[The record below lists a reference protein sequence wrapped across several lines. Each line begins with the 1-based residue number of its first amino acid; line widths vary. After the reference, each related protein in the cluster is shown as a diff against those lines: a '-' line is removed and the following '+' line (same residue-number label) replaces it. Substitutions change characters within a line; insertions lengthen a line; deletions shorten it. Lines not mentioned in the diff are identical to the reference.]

1 MKLED
6 LIVALTEK
14 GLKEDEI
21 KEVLLGLKKEIEEKL
36 EDKKEETDDE
46 KEKRIFGLNY

>member
-14 GLKEDEI
+14 GLKEEEI
-21 KEVLLGLKKEIEEKL
+21 KEELLKLKEEIEEKL
-36 EDKKEETDDE
+36 EDKKEETEEE
-46 KEKRIFGLNY
+46 KEKRIFGLKY